1 MPLANDPPHPY
12 TVTFTPAARQRMDK
26 LPLTAAVALFEHITG
41 PVANNPRRL
50 GKPLEQPYE
59 GVWTTRR
66 GDYRALYVID
76 DHTRTITMITIA
88 HRRDAYRPR

>member
-1 MPLANDPPHPY
+1 MTRPARYAVAFAPP
-12 TVTFTPAARQRMDK
+12 ARRRMDK
-26 LPLTAAVALFEHITG
+26 LPLDAAVALYEHISG
-41 PVANNPRRL
+41 PVAESPRRL
-50 GKPLEQPYE
+50 GKPLEVPYD

-76 DHTRTITMITIA
+76 EVTSTVTVIAVA

>member
-1 MPLANDPPHPY
+1 MTNPTPY
-12 TVTFTPAARQRMDK
+12 TVTFTPAARRRMDK
-26 LPLTAAVALFEHITG
+26 LALDAAVALFEHITG
-41 PVANNPRRL
+41 PVAGDPHRL

-66 GDYRALYVID
+66 GDYRALYVIN
-76 DHTRTITMITIA
+76 DHARAITIIAVA